1 VHGSAPDIAGKSKA
15 DPTAAILSAA
25 MLLAHLGIPAAAA
38 KIEQAVADDV
48 IERQGQWQARTTVE
62 VGDDVADRVSG

>member
-1 VHGSAPDIAGKSKA
+1 
-15 DPTAAILSAA
+15 
-25 MLLAHLGIPAAAA
+25 MLCSHLGLTAAAA

>member
-1 VHGSAPDIAGKSKA
+1 MHGSAPDIAGKSKA

-25 MLLAHLGIPAAAA
+25 MLLAHLGRPAQAA
-38 KIEQAVADDV
+38 KIEQAVADDI

-62 VGDDVADRVSG
+62 VGDDIADRVSG